1 MCVCVSI
8 LLANDTRLNSLL
20 SIVIIAGKTAGQY
33 EVEHSEHT
41 AGAAGAKAKPVA
53 DKGAGANGLVKGE
66 GWAATATVTPH
77 QTTATVTPHQT
88 TQTTTTPPPAVAS
101 GFAPSPLPASPARA
115 AASTPASSAVIRCAS
130 NGKELCEDE
139 VGESEGERGEVCE
152 SALVVMKACHTHESI
167 VAHI

>member
-20 SIVIIAGKTAGQY
+20 SIVIIAGKTPGQY
-33 EVEHSEHT
+33 EAEHSEHT
-41 AGAAGAKAKPVA
+41 AGAAGAKAMPVA
-53 DKGAGANGLVKGE
+53 ERGAGANGVVKGE
-66 GWAATATVTPH
+66 GWAAS
-77 QTTATVTPHQT
+77 ATVTPHQT

-101 GFAPSPLPASPARA
+101 DFAPSPLPASPARA

-139 VGESEGERGEVCE
+139 VCE
-152 SALVVMKACHTHESI
+152 SAWVVVMDEACHTHQSI
-167 VAHI
+167 VAHR